1 MVDTTGGRPEGL
13 TITGNKII
21 LTGTEHIALRTC
33 FGVIIH
39 GNVIDQSGGFGVYL
53 NPAGVGV
60 DAVSISDNYIA
71 TASAPTSGTGVGCV
85 TGVGGV
91 RGLQITGN
99 QFQAC
104 GYGISLLPVISDITI
119 TGNSFDNIN
128 QTSMATGQAVNV
140 SVSGNV
146 FRGSN
151 VHVSLTDGASGGPVS
166 LVGNSFPTTGSVS
179 YSPTDVTK
187 FHFYGNIGKKF
198 SGWSSLIT
206 PTISSGTS
214 GYYFVPHGLAVTPN
228 IGKVVA
234 TPAAGSGGFI
244 NPTCNIVAVDATNVQ
259 VQAVYT
265 VSVAGTLRLNVHASA

>member
-13 TITGNKII
+13 TITDNKII
-21 LTGTEHIALRTC
+21 LTGMEHIALRTC
-33 FGVIIH
+33 FSVIVQ
-39 GNVIDQSGGFGVYL
+39 GNVIDQSAGFGVYL

-71 TASAPTSGTGVGCV
+71 TATAPTSGVGVGCA

-119 TGNSFDNIN
+119 IGNTFDNIN
-128 QTSMATGQAVNV
+128 QTSMATGQAVNI
-140 SVSGNV
+140 SISGNV

-166 LVGNSFPTTGSVS
+166 LTGNSFPTTGSVV
-179 YSPTDVTK
+179 YTPTDVTK
-187 FHFYGNIGKKF
+187 FHFYGNTGKKF
-198 SGWSSLIT
+198 SGWCSLVT
-206 PTISSGTS
+206 PSISSGTS
-214 GYYFVPHGLAVTPN
+214 SYYFVPHGLAVTPN
-228 IGKVVA
+228 IGKIVA
-234 TPAAGSGGFI
+234 TTAAGSGGFI
-244 NPTCNIVAVDATNVQ
+244 NPTCNVVAVDATNVEI
-259 VQAVYT
+259 QAVYT
-265 VSVAGTLRLNVHASA
+265 VSAAGTLRLNVFASG